1 MRNKIQKVFHIQK
14 CKPQTQQSGSSSR
27 RSFSDCEDT
36 PIRKVCGDVFKIERF
51 RNVRKRPFVK
61 AGGASKI
68 QVKTANEY
76 SANVMFKIEKVS
88 RDLATPLALMR
99 LPFKSTA
106 DADSASTK
114 RSSRESSKQKA
125 TPVLENSTFNI
136 EPINLLKVEQE
147 EVHDHMGREEVPYES
162 DLFLLSKNKNEELQK
177 EIQDFAM
184 SDQLQAELVNNP
196 ALEKLHKQ
204 MELESISSYYDEEF
218 DHVYNEMP
226 IQRPIKA
233 FEFKKPHFRPRFVSG

>member
-1 MRNKIQKVFHIQK
+1 
-14 CKPQTQQSGSSSR
+14 
-27 RSFSDCEDT
+27 
-36 PIRKVCGDVFKIERF
+36 
-51 RNVRKRPFVK
+51 VRKRPFVK
-61 AGGASKI
+61 VGGTSKI
-68 QVKTANEY
+68 QSKTANEY
-76 SANVMFKIEKVS
+76 SANVMFKIEKVP

-147 EVHDHMGREEVPYES
+147 EVQDHMGREEVPYES
-162 DLFLLSKNKNEELQK
+162 ELFLLSKNKNEELQR

-196 ALEKLHKQ
+196 ALEKLHEQ

-218 DHVYNEMP
+218 DHVYNELPM
-226 IQRPIKA
+226 QRHLKA
-233 FEFKKPHFRPRFVSG
+233 FEFKKPHFRPRLVSG